1 MQKTERTEIHKA
13 LATLMNW
20 SSAVQ
25 AINNNSVS
33 PAPTTQV
40 NEFFDNISL
49 KGSKCFYEEKHHGV
63 AWKSR
68 RWKQQSDSC

>member
-1 MQKTERTEIHKA
+1 MQKAERTEIHKA

-33 PAPTTQV
+33 PAPTQV
-40 NEFFDNISL
+40 NEFFDNITL
-49 KGSKCFYEEKHHGV
+49 KGNKCFYEEKHHN
-63 AWKSR
+63 AA
-68 RWKQQSDSC
+68 